1 MGKKGGAHVPQLTI
15 KMFGTPAILLDGEG
29 VVLPYR
35 KAEALLYYLVMEGR
49 APRRELVEL
58 LWEDTDSSTALKNLR
73 HAAYTVRK
81 VLGMDLFLPGQRTV
95 LELNPEIPIACD
107 VLDFRKSGAL
117 EYYQGDFLSGF
128 ALPGNNAFEEWLNGQ
143 RSTLRTQYLKGL
155 LAAEREA
162 FAAGE
167 LDRAEKL
174 GLEYIARDPLEESA
188 YVVLMELY
196 SREKKFRKAIGIYH
210 QLCKSLETE
219 LSISP
224 LKETTALYYRIVDEW
239 NSSTY
244 HMEEQSDHPIFG
256 KEAALRSLLSVC
268 SRPLSDRGCPCI
280 LLEGAAGVGKTY
292 LLDHVLG
299 HYDFSDRLVLRT
311 NCYQSETGVP
321 LAPWNSIMLS
331 LLSELEARGLD
342 VPDTYLKT
350 AADLFPGLSRKCG
363 EGYTASDEQYPLQHN
378 YHVAQESALLI
389 LAMAA
394 RQIPL
399 LLVFEDI
406 HWIDRTSV
414 ELLSAFLRRLHN
426 LNVTVICSSREPTQ
440 GFLKEFV
447 EKGRR
452 DKILERYPIS
462 AFSREETRRFVC
474 HYRGKELTESQ
485 LNQIYQGTG
494 GNALLL
500 TQLMESLQDGE
511 DKLDIEQMLKG
522 IIRYR
527 LSQLSVEEL
536 QVLDIIA
543 VFSDWASMDAL
554 SSILT
559 KDTVDLM
566 YLCSQLKQR
575 QLIVESARNG
585 VIGYALAHDLIRHV
599 LAQRQSESAR
609 RILHL
614 RVAQFL
620 ESQLNRTGSA
630 FYDRLVY
637 HYEAGGNRRKALRYR
652 VLSLSAF
659 TGLCF
664 DLLPTLS
671 AAPESAQPDADS
683 LPHYFHTLEQELA
696 SLRQLYADQQE
707 LDELEMI
714 LLHAKSRYCIYNGL
728 YEPGLAA
735 LEQLT
740 ALCQATG
747 ENQLLVQVHLQYIY
761 YGIQIYDVTMMEEH
775 LKAGKALL
783 EGQERSES
791 YGIYQRLEGLL
802 EQMQGNY
809 QEARDLLYRS
819 IHTLESLVPSS
830 NDRYAINI
838 AGAYNYIAECC
849 RLEGRYEEAF
859 GYYDKAIIHNR
870 SRGYYP
876 GAAVFYTNYGVCAFQ
891 KGEYEA
897 AYQLFLYAVEIYQS
911 SHEYSGYPLALG
923 YLALYEVKRGEFA
936 QAESRLKEAHR
947 ISDVIGSPW
956 WKGIVIYLSWRIR
969 SYLDQTGQVV
979 PQLRALWPASE
990 REHCQ
995 WGLSYLER
1003 ISLRKETGELRR
1015 RLEELDAV

>member
-1 MGKKGGAHVPQLTI
+1 MPQLVV
-15 KMFGTPAILLDGEG
+15 KMFGSPAILLDGES

-35 KAEALLYYLVMEGR
+35 KAEALLYYLVMERR

-58 LWEDTDSSTALKNLR
+58 LWEDTESSTALKNLR

-95 LELNPEIPIACD
+95 LELNPEIPIQCD
-107 VLDFRKSGAL
+107 VLDFLRDGAL
-117 EYYQGDFLSGF
+117 DAYHGEFLAGF
-128 ALPGNNAFEEWLNGQ
+128 SLHGSYAFEEWLSNQ
-143 RSTLRTQYLKGL
+143 RSTLRTRYLKGL

-167 LDRAEKL
+167 LERAERL

-196 SREKKFRKAIGIYH
+196 SRERKFRKAIGIYH

-244 HMEEQSDHPIFG
+244 RIEEQSDHPIFG
-256 KEAALRSLLSVC
+256 KEAALHSLLTVC

-292 LLDHVLG
+292 LLDHVLS
-299 HYDFSDRLVLRT
+299 HYDFSDRLVLRA

-331 LLSELEARGLD
+331 LLSELEARGLA

-350 AADLFPGLSRKCG
+350 AADLFPGLSMKCG
-363 EGYTASDEQYPLQHN
+363 EGYTAPDENYPLQHN

-414 ELLSAFLRRLHN
+414 ELLSVFLRRLHN
-426 LNVTVICSSREPTQ
+426 LNVTVICSSRELPQ
-440 GFLKEFV
+440 GFLKEFA
-447 EKGRR
+447 EKAQR
-452 DKILERYPIS
+452 DNILERYPIS
-462 AFSREETRRFVC
+462 AFSRDETRRFIR
-474 HYRGKELTESQ
+474 HYQGKTLTEEQ
-485 LNQIYQGTG
+485 LNQVYQSTG

-500 TQLMESLQDGE
+500 TQLMGSLRDG
-511 DKLDIEQMLKG
+511 DNGLDMEQMLKG
-522 IIRYR
+522 IISYR

-536 QVLDIIA
+536 QVLDMISA
-543 VFSDWASMDAL
+543 FSEWAPMDAL

-559 KDTVDLM
+559 KDAMDLM
-566 YLCSQLKQR
+566 CLCGQLKQR
-575 QLIVESARNG
+575 MLIVESAQNG
-585 VIGYALAHDLIRHV
+585 VIAYALAHDLIRHV

-614 RVAQFL
+614 RVAQYL
-620 ESQLNRTGSA
+620 ESRLDRTGSA

-637 HYEAGGNRRKALRYR
+637 HYEAGGNRLKALRYR

-671 AAPESAQPDADS
+671 AAPESTQPDTDS
-683 LPHYFHTLEQELA
+683 LPAYFRTLEQELSA
-696 SLRQLYADQQE
+696 LRQLYADQKE
-707 LDELEMI
+707 LDGLEMT

-728 YEPGLAA
+728 YEPGLEA

-740 ALCQATG
+740 ALCEAGG
-747 ENQLLVQVHLQYIY
+747 ESQLLVQVHLQYIY
-761 YGIQIYDVTMMEEH
+761 YGIQTYDLSMMGEH
-775 LKAGKALL
+775 LAAGKALL
-783 EGQERSES
+783 EGQEHSES
-791 YGIYQRLEGLL
+791 YGIYLRLDGLL

-809 QEARDLLYRS
+809 QKARDLLYRS

-923 YLALYEVKRGEFA
+923 YLALYEVKRGEFS
-936 QAESRLKEAHR
+936 QAESRMKEAHR

-1003 ISLRKETGELRR
+1003 ISPRKETAELKH

>member
-1 MGKKGGAHVPQLTI
+1 MPQLAVR
-15 KMFGTPAILLDGEG
+15 MFGSPAILLDGES

-35 KAEALLYYLVMEGR
+35 KAEALLYYLIIERR

-58 LWEDTDSSTALKNLR
+58 LWEDTESSAALKNLR

-81 VLGMDLFLPGQRTV
+81 ALGMDLFLPGQRTV
-95 LELNPEIPIACD
+95 LELNPEISIQCD
-107 VLDFRKSGAL
+107 VLDFLWHGAL
-117 EYYQGDFLSGF
+117 EACHGEFLAGF
-128 ALPGNNAFEEWLNGQ
+128 SLHGSSAFEEWLNNQ
-143 RSTLRTQYLKGL
+143 RSTLRTRYLKGL

-167 LDRAEKL
+167 LERAERL

-196 SREKKFRKAIGIYH
+196 SRERKFRKAIGVYH

-244 HMEEQSDHPIFG
+244 RIEEQSDHPIFG
-256 KEAALRSLLSVC
+256 KDDALHSLLSVC

-321 LAPWNSIMLS
+321 LAPWNSIMIG
-331 LLSELEARGLD
+331 LLSELEARGLA

-350 AADLFPGLSRKCG
+350 AADLFPGLSMKCG
-363 EGYTASDEQYPLQHN
+363 EGYTAPDENYPLQHN
-378 YHVAQESALLI
+378 YHVAQESALVI

-399 LLVFEDI
+399 LLVFEDV

-414 ELLSAFLRRLHN
+414 EMLSVFLRRLHN
-426 LNVTVICSSREPTQ
+426 LNVTVICSSRELTQ
-440 GFLKEFV
+440 GFLKEFA
-447 EKGRR
+447 EKAQQ
-452 DKILERYPIS
+452 DNILERHSIS
-462 AFSREETRRFVC
+462 AFSRDETRQFIR
-474 HYRGKELTESQ
+474 HYQGKTLTEEQ
-485 LNQIYQGTG
+485 LDQIYQSTG

-500 TQLMESLQDGE
+500 TQLMGSLRDG
-511 DKLDIEQMLKG
+511 DGGSDMEQMLRG
-522 IIRYR
+522 IISYR

-536 QVLDIIA
+536 QVLDMISA
-543 VFSDWASMDAL
+543 FSEWAPMDAL

-559 KDTVDLM
+559 KDAMDLM
-566 YLCSQLKQR
+566 CLCGQLKQR
-575 QLIVESARNG
+575 RLIVESARNG
-585 VIGYALAHDLIRHV
+585 VIAYALAHDLIRNV
-599 LAQRQSESAR
+599 LAQRQPESAR

-614 RVAQFL
+614 RVAQYL
-620 ESQLNRTGSA
+620 ESRLDRTGSA

-637 HYEAGGNRRKALRYR
+637 QYEAGGNRLKALRYR
-652 VLSLSAF
+652 VLSISAF

-671 AAPESAQPDADS
+671 AAPESAQPDTDS
-683 LPHYFHTLEQELA
+683 LPHYFRTLEQELSA
-696 SLRQLYADQQE
+696 LRQLYSEQKE
-707 LDELEMI
+707 LDGLEMT

-728 YEPGLAA
+728 YEPGLEA

-740 ALCQATG
+740 ALCEAEG
-747 ENQLLVQVHLQYIY
+747 ESQLLVQVHLQYIY
-761 YGIQIYDVTMMEEH
+761 YGIQTYNLSVMREH
-775 LKAGKALL
+775 LAAGEALL
-783 EGQERSES
+783 EGKERSES
-791 YGIYQRLEGLL
+791 YGIYLRLEGLL
-802 EQMQGNY
+802 EQMQGSY
-809 QEARDLLYRS
+809 QRARDLLYRS

-911 SHEYSGYPLALG
+911 SHEFSGYPLALG
-923 YLALYEVKRGEFA
+923 YLALYEVKRGEFSR
-936 QAESRLKEAHR
+936 AEGRLKEAHR

-969 SYLDQTGQVV
+969 SYLDQNGQVI
-979 PQLRALWPASE
+979 PRLRALWPASE

-995 WGLSYLER
+995 WGLRYLAR
-1003 ISLRKETGELRR
+1003 ISPRRETRELQQ
-1015 RLEELDAV
+1015 RLKGLDAG

>member
-1 MGKKGGAHVPQLTI
+1 MPQLAVR
-15 KMFGTPAILLDGEG
+15 MFGSPAILLDGES

-35 KAEALLYYLVMEGR
+35 KAEALLYYLIIERR

-58 LWEDTDSSTALKNLR
+58 LWEDTESSAALKNLR

-81 VLGMDLFLPGQRTV
+81 ALGMDLFLPGQRTV
-95 LELNPEIPIACD
+95 LELNPEISIQCD
-107 VLDFRKSGAL
+107 VLDFLWHGAL
-117 EYYQGDFLSGF
+117 EAYHGEFLAGF
-128 ALPGNNAFEEWLNGQ
+128 SLHGSSAFEEWLNNQ
-143 RSTLRTQYLKGL
+143 RSTLRTRYLKGL

-167 LDRAEKL
+167 LERAERL

-196 SREKKFRKAIGIYH
+196 SRERKFRKAIGVYH

-244 HMEEQSDHPIFG
+244 RIEEQSDHPIFG
-256 KEAALRSLLSVC
+256 KDDALHSLLSVC

-280 LLEGAAGVGKTY
+280 LREGAAGVGKTY

-321 LAPWNSIMLS
+321 LAPWNSIMIG
-331 LLSELEARGLD
+331 LLSELEARGLA

-350 AADLFPGLSRKCG
+350 AADLFPGLSMKCG
-363 EGYTASDEQYPLQHN
+363 EGYTAPDENYPLQHN
-378 YHVAQESALLI
+378 YHVAQESALVI

-399 LLVFEDI
+399 LLVFEDV

-414 ELLSAFLRRLHN
+414 EMLSVFLRRLHN
-426 LNVTVICSSREPTQ
+426 LNVTVICSSRELTQ
-440 GFLKEFV
+440 GFLKEFA
-447 EKGRR
+447 EKAQQ
-452 DKILERYPIS
+452 DNILERHSIS
-462 AFSREETRRFVC
+462 AFSRDETRQFIR
-474 HYRGKELTESQ
+474 HYQGKTLTEEQ
-485 LNQIYQGTG
+485 LDQIYQSTG

-500 TQLMESLQDGE
+500 TQLMGSLRDG
-511 DKLDIEQMLKG
+511 DGGSDMEQMLRG
-522 IIRYR
+522 IISYR

-536 QVLDIIA
+536 QVLDMISA
-543 VFSDWASMDAL
+543 FSEWAPMDAL

-559 KDTVDLM
+559 KDAMDLM
-566 YLCSQLKQR
+566 CLCGQLKQR
-575 QLIVESARNG
+575 RLIVESARNG
-585 VIGYALAHDLIRHV
+585 VIAYALAHDLIRNV
-599 LAQRQSESAR
+599 LAQRQPESAR

-614 RVAQFL
+614 RVAQYL
-620 ESQLNRTGSA
+620 ESRLDRTGSA

-637 HYEAGGNRRKALRYR
+637 QYEAGGNRLKALRYR
-652 VLSLSAF
+652 VLSISAF

-671 AAPESAQPDADS
+671 AAPESAQPDTDS
-683 LPHYFHTLEQELA
+683 LPHYFRTLEQELSA
-696 SLRQLYADQQE
+696 LRQLYSEQKE
-707 LDELEMI
+707 LDGLEMT

-728 YEPGLAA
+728 YEPGLEA

-740 ALCQATG
+740 ALCEAEG
-747 ENQLLVQVHLQYIY
+747 ESQLLVQVHLQYIY
-761 YGIQIYDVTMMEEH
+761 YGIQTYNLSVMREH
-775 LKAGKALL
+775 LAAGEALL
-783 EGQERSES
+783 EGKERSES
-791 YGIYQRLEGLL
+791 YGIYLRLEGLL
-802 EQMQGNY
+802 EQMQGSY
-809 QEARDLLYRS
+809 QRARDLLYRS

-911 SHEYSGYPLALG
+911 SHEFSGYPLALG
-923 YLALYEVKRGEFA
+923 YLALYEVKRGEFSR
-936 QAESRLKEAHR
+936 AEGRLKEAHR

-969 SYLDQTGQVV
+969 SYLDQNGQVI
-979 PQLRALWPASE
+979 PRLRALWPASE

-995 WGLSYLER
+995 WGLRYLAR
-1003 ISLRKETGELRR
+1003 ISPRRETRELQQ
-1015 RLEELDAV
+1015 RLKGLDAG